1 MTTARVLA
9 LFEAALALPPDQRV
23 AHAFAAAGDD
33 PAVVAEV
40 EALLAAHA
48 RSDGFLEPAPDAFRE
63 RDLGAYRLLRPLG
76 AGGMGRVYLAE
87 RRDGSFEQRVAIKV
101 LASALGDPE
110 SVRRAEAERRFLG
123 WLDHAHIARILD
135 GGTTPEGQPYVVMEY
150 VDGNPIDAWC
160 REQRLGVRARAT
172 LFLDVLSAVD
182 AAHRALIV
190 HRDIKPA
197 NVMVSRQG
205 EVKLLDF
212 GIAKSLDGS
221 IRGAATVG
229 ERGPLT
235 PDYASP
241 EQLAGKPLT
250 TACDVYSLGLVLY
263 ELLTGRRAY
272 AHGDRTLAEI
282 ERDISQHP
290 PSAPST
296 NIDPERL
303 AIAPRELREW
313 RRRLAG
319 DLDRVLLKALEP
331 EPAQRYGSAR
341 AFADDLQRWLDGRP
355 VEARAGGALYR
366 MRKLA
371 GRNRLAFGAAVA
383 VVLALAGGFAV
394 AAYQGSVARAQAD
407 RAERANRFLL
417 DMIGDADLLVSGRMP
432 TLVDALDKAAP
443 SIPQRLGG
451 QPQLEGDVR
460 LALGRVYLS
469 LEKLAAAQAQLVP
482 AEALL
487 RPFGGAA
494 HADALLQLA
503 ILDWWGGRYA
513 EAEGRMRD
521 AIARLER
528 ETAHAAA
535 LAGALT
541 TYGALL
547 NDLGRFNEAVA
558 TVERTQA
565 LIAQGA
571 EIGAR
576 ERAGM
581 LGNLG
586 YARHGL
592 GQLDAA
598 IAAHG
603 AALAAYESVLPPVHP
618 DIAVSLNN
626 QAMAL
631 QDAGRRDEALASFR
645 RSLEVR
651 RQFAGA
657 DNSMTVKAQAN
668 LAVFL
673 AEGGE
678 LDEAAALIA
687 DALAHAPT
695 ALGPDQVA
703 LANLHSAAAR
713 VAIARGDG
721 AAAADAAERAL
732 AIYASA
738 ESVDPAYPERA
749 RVALA
754 QARVLLGIAGTPAA
768 TAPDR

>member
-1 MTTARVLA
+1 MNAARALA
-9 LFEAALALPPDQRV
+9 IFEAALALPPAQR
-23 AHAFAAAGDD
+23 AGHARAAAGDD
-33 PAVVAEV
+33 PALAAEV

-48 RSDGFLEPAPDAFRE
+48 RSEGFLEPPVEAFRE
-63 RDLGAYRLLRPLG
+63 RELGAYRLLRPLG

-87 RRDGSFEQRVAIKV
+87 RRDGAFEQRVAIKV
-101 LASALGDPE
+101 LASTLGDAE
-110 SVRRAEAERRFLG
+110 SVRRAEAERRFLA
-123 WLDHAHIARILD
+123 WLEHPHIARILD
-135 GGTTPEGQPYVVMEY
+135 GGATPEGQPYVVMEY
-150 VDGNPIDAWC
+150 VDGQPIDAWC
-160 REQRLGVRARAT
+160 REQRLDVRARAT
-172 LFLDVLSAVD
+172 LFLDVLAAVD

-272 AHGDRTLAEI
+272 EHGQRSLAEI
-282 ERDISQHP
+282 ERDISRRP
-290 PSAPST
+290 PSTPSA
-296 NIDPERL
+296 NLDPERL

-331 EPAQRYGSAR
+331 EPDQRYGSAR

-366 MRKLA
+366 LRKFA

-383 VVLALAGGFAV
+383 VVVALAVGLAV
-394 AAYQGSVARAQAD
+394 AAYQGRVARAQAD

-432 TLVDALDKAAP
+432 TLLDALDKAAP
-443 SIPQRLGG
+443 SIPRRLGG

-469 LEKLAAAQAQLVP
+469 LEKLDAARAQLVP

-487 RPFGGAA
+487 RPYGGAA
-494 HADALLQLA
+494 YADALMQLA

-513 EAEGRMRD
+513 DAEQRMRD

-528 ETAHAAA
+528 EPAHADA
-535 LAGALT
+535 LASALT
-541 TYGALL
+541 SYGALL
-547 NDLGRFNEAVA
+547 NDLGRFDEAVA
-558 TVERTQA
+558 TVERTQR
-565 LIAQGA
+565 LIDQGA
-571 EIGAR
+571 AIGAR

-586 YARHGL
+586 FARHGL

-598 IAAHG
+598 IAAHA

-618 DIAVSLNN
+618 DLAVSLNN

-631 QDAGRRDEALASFR
+631 QDAGRRGEALALFR
-645 RSLEVR
+645 RSLAIR
-651 RQFAGA
+651 REFAGA
-657 DNSMTVKAQAN
+657 DSSMTVKAQAN

-673 AEGGE
+673 AEDGAAE
-678 LDEAAALIA
+678 EARQLMA
-687 DALAHAPT
+687 DALVHAPR
-695 ALGPDQVA
+695 AFGPDRVA
-703 LANLHSAAAR
+703 LANVHSAAAR
-713 VAIARGDG
+713 VALARGDG
-721 AAAADAAERAL
+721 AEAAAQAEQAL
-732 AIYASA
+732 AIYARA
-738 ESVDPAYPERA
+738 ENVDPAYPARA
-749 RVALA
+749 RRTLEEARALA
-754 QARVLLGIAGTPAA
+754 AA
-768 TAPDR
+768 AAP